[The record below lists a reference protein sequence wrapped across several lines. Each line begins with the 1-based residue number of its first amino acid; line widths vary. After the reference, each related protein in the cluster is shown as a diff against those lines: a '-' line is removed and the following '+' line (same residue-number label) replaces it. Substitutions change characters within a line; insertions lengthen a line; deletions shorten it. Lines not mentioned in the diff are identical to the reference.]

1 MESWENVRLFTDGD
15 EYFNSMIEDIDSAR
29 DSVAI
34 ESYIFAYDRLTQR
47 VLESLAKAKA
57 RDCQVHLL
65 VDGFGSYTSIAFL
78 KIFCRNTHIFFSVFH
93 PVPFLI
99 ILLQKFLVRMFSKSE
114 RFFDRMNSRNHR
126 KVAIIDNSIAYLG
139 SLNFVEYHCRS
150 YVQEKAWRDTGV
162 RVQGPQVAILT
173 RAFNITFI
181 RTLSKD
187 FLERMGRWKLT
198 QPPPHEGINLN
209 TTQKMRKLWYRRLIR
224 NILRA
229 EKCVYITT
237 AYFLPRRSLT
247 RALTFAKKK
256 GVDVRIIIPGK
267 SDTHVVRWAGQSLIE
282 YLSKK
287 NVKIYEYQPTILH
300 AKTMIIDDSAY
311 VGSFNFNHRS
321 LLHDLEVE
329 LIFKDTAVVSEMKAI
344 WQNDLSNSAL
354 LTPEILKQ
362 QQSPFKRLLYKAA
375 FRMRYML

>member
-1 MESWENVRLFTDGD
+1 MESWESVRLFTDGD
-15 EYFNSMIEDIDSAR
+15 EYFNAMIEDIDSAR
-29 DSVAI
+29 NSVAI
-34 ESYIFAYDRLTQR
+34 ESYIFEYDRLTRR
-47 VLESLAKAKA
+47 VLEALAKARA
-57 RDCQVHLL
+57 RGCKVHLL
-65 VDGFGSYTSIAFL
+65 VDGFGSYSSITFL
-78 KIFCRNTHIFFSVFH
+78 KIFCLNAHIIFSVFH

-99 ILLQKFLVRMFSKSE
+99 VLLQKFFVRMFSKGE
-114 RFFDRMNSRNHR
+114 RFFNRMNSRNHR

-139 SLNFVEYHCRS
+139 SLNFVEYHCKS
-150 YVQEKAWRDTGV
+150 YVQNAAWRDTGV

-173 RAFNITFI
+173 RAFSITFI

-187 FLERMGRWKLT
+187 FMEWVGRWKLP
-198 QPPPHEGINLN
+198 QPPPHECINLN

-224 NILRA
+224 SILRA
-229 EKCVYITT
+229 DKCVYITT

-247 RALTFAKKK
+247 RALVFAQKK
-256 GVDVRIIIPGK
+256 GVDVKIIIPGK

-282 YLSKK
+282 YLAQK

-300 AKTMIIDDSAY
+300 AKTMLIDDTAY

-329 LIFKDTAVVSEMKAI
+329 LIFKDTAVVNEMTKI
-344 WQNDLSNSAL
+344 WNEDLANSKL
-354 LTPEILKQ
+354 LTLEVLKQ
-362 QQSPFKRLLYKAA
+362 QQTPLKRLLYKAA

>member
-1 MESWENVRLFTDGD
+1 MESWESVRLFTDGD
-15 EYFNSMIEDIDSAR
+15 EYFNAMIEDIDSAR
-29 DSVAI
+29 SSVAI

-47 VLESLAKAKA
+47 ILDSLARAKA
-57 RDCQVHLL
+57 RGCQVHLL
-65 VDGFGSYTSIAFL
+65 VDGFGSYSSITFL

-99 ILLQKFLVRMFSKSE
+99 ILLQKFLVRLFSKSE

-126 KVAIIDNSIAYLG
+126 KVALIDNSVAYLG

-150 YVQEKAWRDTGV
+150 YVYDSAWRDTGV
-162 RVQGPQVAILT
+162 RVQGAEVNILT
-173 RAFNITFI
+173 RSFNITFI
-181 RTLSKD
+181 RTFQKD
-187 FLERMGRWKLT
+187 FLEWVGRWKLE
-198 QPPPHEGINLN
+198 QPLPHESINLN
-209 TTQKMRKLWYRRLIR
+209 TTPKMRKLWYRRLIR

-247 RALTFAKKK
+247 RALTLAQKK

-287 NVKIYEYQPTILH
+287 KVKIYEYQPTILH
-300 AKTMIIDDSAY
+300 AKTMIIDNTAY

-329 LIFKDTAVVSEMKAI
+329 LSFKEPEIIRKMNEI
-344 WQNDLSNSAL
+344 WKKDLENSRL
-354 LTPEILKQ
+354 LTPEILKT
-362 QQSPFKRLLYKAA
+362 QQSPLKRLLYKAA